1 MNLIVLYLLKVNALL
16 VVFWLFYRLFLRKE
30 TFYNSIRWYFIS
42 SLLFSFV
49 LPLITYTKTVIIE
62 QTSVFNDSNWENSP
76 LSEIM
81 TVQSQPSFWETITW
95 QSVVLYALLAIS
107 ICCVVKSL
115 YQILKLYISIKKL
128 PSLNNSQI
136 KITNNNHNIYSFYQW
151 IVVPEKKLSAADLEI
166 ILAHEKIHLNQKHTF
181 DLIFIELVSAVF
193 WFNPLVKKL
202 QKDINTNLEF
212 IVDEKMIALYDPV
225 LYQKSLLNEHC
236 NYTLKYINAFN
247 TSDLKKRI
255 IQLNTQKSK
264 NMKKL
269 KFLVAAPV
277 LVTFFALFQIETVA
291 QIQTIEVQEISDEET
306 SFIVKENFTKEDFE
320 KLTKKLKNEFDIDFV
335 INEIKYNNNNIVAL
349 NYLIRNKDLKIST
362 SVSSDKNIDPFMIV
376 VHLSDSKPFS
386 IEKYSEKAK
395 YYLTVDN
402 EKDPDFVITKEEW
415 KDKSWIE
422 KVSKNQKTIF
432 LIDGKQS
439 SETEVRRLMPD
450 EIFTINVHKDEK
462 RIKKYDPNADTIV
475 LIKTKKQIKN
485 ENFNQNQLSEKEKDF
500 FMLLE
505 SVEKDLEILKNDRK
519 TFDKIASKFPIVV
532 NGVLL
537 NKNELKNFNTSL
549 IQSVHIDASNPD
561 KGTVVNLS
569 TKDDDNSGNRMFSF
583 KIADEN
589 NLKAARGFDFNK
601 EGSIKINGK
610 NATLE
615 ELKQHIDAE
624 NKKKDSLFVVKKAQ
638 IQKKND
644 EVTYVTLKGI
654 GSVSN
659 KNIVY
664 IVDGKETKAED
675 LSKINPDDIERID
688 VLKDRGEIKIYGSK
702 AKDGVIIV
710 TTKSK
715 KEVSL
720 QQKAE
725 ALKARELAMQKRKQ
739 VINESKEKILQRKIE
754 RENLR
759 KELTTKKDEIQKN
772 VERRKK
778 ELEKLKQQQEKS
790 RKNHR
795 YVNVTNN
802 GDGKYLEKDYET
814 LNTIFK
820 DVKKL
825 EDENY

>member
-1 MNLIVLYLLKVNALL
+1 
-16 VVFWLFYRLFLRKE
+16 
-30 TFYNSIRWYFIS
+30 
-42 SLLFSFV
+42 
-49 LPLITYTKTVIIE
+49 
-62 QTSVFNDSNWENSP
+62 
-76 LSEIM
+76 
-81 TVQSQPSFWETITW
+81 
-95 QSVVLYALLAIS
+95 
-107 ICCVVKSL
+107 
-115 YQILKLYISIKKL
+115 KLYISIKKL
-128 PSLNNSQI
+128 PVLNNSQI
-136 KITNNNHNIYSFYQW
+136 KVADHQQNIYSFYQW
-151 IVVPEKKLSAADLEI
+151 IVVPENKLSAADLEM

-202 QKDINTNLEF
+202 QKVIITKLEY

-255 IQLNTQKSK
+255 IQLNTQESK

-320 KLTKKLKNEFDIDFV
+320 KLTKKLEDEFDIDFV
-335 INEIKYNNNNIVAL
+335 INEIKYKNNNIDAL
-349 NYLIRNKDLKIST
+349 NYLIRNKDLEIST

-376 VHLSDSKPFS
+376 VHLSDSKPLS
-386 IEKYSEKAK
+386 IEKYSERAK

-432 LIDGKQS
+432 LIDGEQS

-675 LSKINPDDIERID
+675 LS
-688 VLKDRGEIKIYGSK
+688 
-702 AKDGVIIV
+702 
-710 TTKSK
+710 
-715 KEVSL
+715 
-720 QQKAE
+720 
-725 ALKARELAMQKRKQ
+725 
-739 VINESKEKILQRKIE
+739 
-754 RENLR
+754 
-759 KELTTKKDEIQKN
+759 
-772 VERRKK
+772 
-778 ELEKLKQQQEKS
+778 
-790 RKNHR
+790 
-795 YVNVTNN
+795 
-802 GDGKYLEKDYET
+802 
-814 LNTIFK
+814 
-820 DVKKL
+820 
-825 EDENY
+825 

>member
-1 MNLIVLYLLKVNALL
+1 
-16 VVFWLFYRLFLRKE
+16 
-30 TFYNSIRWYFIS
+30 
-42 SLLFSFV
+42 
-49 LPLITYTKTVIIE
+49 
-62 QTSVFNDSNWENSP
+62 
-76 LSEIM
+76 
-81 TVQSQPSFWETITW
+81 
-95 QSVVLYALLAIS
+95 
-107 ICCVVKSL
+107 
-115 YQILKLYISIKKL
+115 
-128 PSLNNSQI
+128 
-136 KITNNNHNIYSFYQW
+136 
-151 IVVPEKKLSAADLEI
+151 
-166 ILAHEKIHLNQKHTF
+166 
-181 DLIFIELVSAVF
+181 
-193 WFNPLVKKL
+193 
-202 QKDINTNLEF
+202 
-212 IVDEKMIALYDPV
+212 
-225 LYQKSLLNEHC
+225 
-236 NYTLKYINAFN
+236 
-247 TSDLKKRI
+247 
-255 IQLNTQKSK
+255 
-264 NMKKL
+264 
-269 KFLVAAPV
+269 
-277 LVTFFALFQIETVA
+277 
-291 QIQTIEVQEISDEET
+291 
-306 SFIVKENFTKEDFE
+306 
-320 KLTKKLKNEFDIDFV
+320 
-335 INEIKYNNNNIVAL
+335 
-349 NYLIRNKDLKIST
+349 
-362 SVSSDKNIDPFMIV
+362 
-376 VHLSDSKPFS
+376 
-386 IEKYSEKAK
+386 
-395 YYLTVDN
+395 
-402 EKDPDFVITKEEW
+402 
-415 KDKSWIE
+415 
-422 KVSKNQKTIF
+422 
-432 LIDGKQS
+432 
-439 SETEVRRLMPD
+439 
-450 EIFTINVHKDEK
+450 
-462 RIKKYDPNADTIV
+462 
-475 LIKTKKQIKN
+475 
-485 ENFNQNQLSEKEKDF
+485 
-500 FMLLE
+500 
-505 SVEKDLEILKNDRK
+505 
-519 TFDKIASKFPIVV
+519 
-532 NGVLL
+532 
-537 NKNELKNFNTSL
+537 ELKNFNTSL

-675 LSKINPDDIERID
+675 LSKINPDNIERID
-688 VLKDRGEIKIYGSK
+688 VLKDRGEIKIYGYK

-825 EDENY
+825 EDENFKITSISTSITRKDGTKIKIAENY